1 MRQYILNMILISK
14 VQIIEKEIE
23 VKEGTYYFEDDNLV
37 VYKFSF
43 TEDEHT
49 YMDYKFEEVKNFS
62 NIYGI
67 TFKEDWSD
75 GISNL
80 PYKVEQYLL
89 KKEGKEITEQA
100 FNSEKEEVIS
110 KLLKQQNGGV

>member
-1 MRQYILNMILISK
+1 MILINK
-14 VQIIEKEIE
+14 VQIIEEQVE

-49 YMDYKFEEVKNFS
+49 YSDYKFEEVKNFS
-62 NIYGI
+62 NIYSI

-75 GISNL
+75 GIRNL
-80 PYKVEQYLL
+80 PYKVEQFLL
-89 KKEGKEITEQA
+89 KKEGKEITEQL
-100 FNSEKEEVIS
+100 FNTEKEEVIN
-110 KLLKQQNGGV
+110 KLLKQINGEV

>member
-1 MRQYILNMILISK
+1 MRQYTLLMIIVNK
-14 VQIIEKEIE
+14 VKVVEEEIE
-23 VKEGTYYFEDDNLV
+23 IEEGTYYFEDDNLV

-62 NIYGI
+62 NVYSI

-75 GISNL
+75 GIGNL

-89 KKEGKEITEQA
+89 KKEGKEITEQE
-100 FNSEKEEVIS
+100 FNTEKEEVIS
-110 KLLKQQNGGV
+110 KLLKQQNGGE